1 MPNPKFCF
9 GLLQFYS
16 NHNFA
21 TKEACDEKEVV
32 EEDEW
37 LKMSNVFCTPLDI
50 HYTMWRSS
58 IQNEDIFHSNLG
70 KFRVLVVR
78 AVSYDL
84 LVF

>member
-37 LKMSNVFCTPLDI
+37 LKMSYVFCTPLDI
-50 HYTMWRSS
+50 HYTGEGQACK
-58 IQNEDIFHSNLG
+58 IKIYFT
-70 KFRVLVVR
+70 
-78 AVSYDL
+78 
-84 LVF
+84 